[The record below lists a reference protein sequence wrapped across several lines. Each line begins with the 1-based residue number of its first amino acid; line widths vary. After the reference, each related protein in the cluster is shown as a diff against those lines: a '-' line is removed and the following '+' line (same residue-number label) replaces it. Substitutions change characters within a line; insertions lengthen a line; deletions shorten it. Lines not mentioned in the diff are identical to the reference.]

1 MIPAS
6 NDDLDTRTFK
16 AFKQQFLQQNLDKCL
31 TNRNSKLLSHCR
43 RSVSLD
49 PILWAPVS
57 NSERSR
63 CIQWKLGWL
72 PAGKPKP
79 CPRHPAHHL
88 SKKHA
93 INCLNM
99 HRRLFMSE
107 TIPDPLSFLLNML
120 PSHPSAHSGLALSWS
135 QHWPTICSI
144 LHELDQLHHATTI
157 PATHPHGHKLLEW
170 IKQFL

>member
-1 MIPAS
+1 MSYVLRKEWHTIRENSLAS
-6 NDDLDTRTFK
+6 YKKIVLCFSK
-16 AFKQQFLQQNLDKCL
+16 KIC
-31 TNRNSKLLSHCR
+31 RNSKLISHCR

-49 PILWAPVS
+49 PILWLPMS

-63 CIQWKLGWL
+63 CIRWRLGWL
-72 PAGKPKP
+72 PGGKPKP

-88 SKKHA
+88 SKKHG

-99 HRRLFMSE
+99 HRRLFMPE

-120 PSHPSAHSGLALSWS
+120 PSRPSVPSGLALSWS
-135 QHWPTICSI
+135 QRWPIICSI
-144 LHELDQLHHATTI
+144 LHELDQLHHATAI
-157 PATHPHGHKLLEW
+157 PATHPHGHRFLEW